1 MQGAF
6 GDRNLS
12 RNRTENF
19 LHKSCRET
27 QELEARAGSLTGAS
41 RSGGRLKSGG
51 EVPESGVWG
60 SVVKGSI

>member
-12 RNRTENF
+12 RNCTENF

-27 QELEARAGSLTGAS
+27 QEFEAQAGALTGAS

-51 EVPESGVWG
+51 EVPESGV
-60 SVVKGSI
+60 